1 MFLRNET
8 FFLRK
13 SPLGTEKKG
22 YLCKRMAIL
31 IATISLVYHL
41 IITNYY

>member
-13 SPLGTEKKG
+13 SPLGTEKK
-22 YLCKRMAIL
+22 AIF
-31 IATISLVYHL
+31 ANVGNSYCYYFPSLSFNYHKL
-41 IITNYY
+41 L

>member
-13 SPLGTEKKG
+13 SHVGTEKK
-22 YLCKRMAIL
+22 AIFANVWQFL
-31 IATISLVYHL
+31 LL
-41 IITNYY
+41 LFP